1 MDFHIKRWPGAIRMG
16 TDSPTSREGIQKV
29 NPIPICRIEGDGIIE
44 IIGCWTENAKADDI
58 IAIQWR
64 CEINVAVTISPY
76 IIGLEIM
83 LRANPVLAEADTA
96 METANSYRT
105 ILYRDDIFAHKHDDN
120 RF

>member
-1 MDFHIKRWPGAIRMG
+1 M
-16 TDSPTSREGIQKV
+16 
-29 NPIPICRIEGDGIIE
+29 
-44 IIGCWTENAKADDI
+44 
-58 IAIQWR
+58 
-64 CEINVAVTISPY
+64 AVTISPY